1 MDTSHKV
8 QSMWLYFSELSTS
21 SSQFKWYDAS
31 IWYEDQKTSHSFAI
45 VDKEEESYSQ
55 TQRTTN
61 KEQRERV
68 VGKTFIIDEETVTK
82 TNEATTLRK
91 RERARSSECGNMK
104 AMCSY
109 GKHGRASSYPGQRN
123 KS

>member
-31 IWYEDQKTSHSFAI
+31 VWYEDQKISHSSAI

-61 KEQRERV
+61 KEQLERV

-91 RERARSSECGNMK
+91 RESEIE
-104 AMCSY
+104 
-109 GKHGRASSYPGQRN
+109 
-123 KS
+123 